1 MLIQKCCCC
10 FFYFHA
16 GIILGSISACGARDR
31 FLSSCSPFPTWSSL
45 VGGAGRGSRIDPLLE
60 GSRGLSLSL
69 GTHGGIEVDL
79 IISVAD
85 EALASSPLLFFR

>member
-1 MLIQKCCCC
+1 VEREIV
-10 FFYFHA
+10 FFLLAAHFRLGRRLWGLEPGEA
-16 GIILGSISACGARDR
+16 AGSIRCWKDLAVS
-31 FLSSCSPFPTWSSL
+31 
-45 VGGAGRGSRIDPLLE
+45 
-60 GSRGLSLSL
+60 LSLSL